1 MSQLPVRIGTRGSAL
16 ALAQARLVAA
26 ALERE
31 GKPSTLVI
39 VETDGDR
46 RAADVPWGEGAFVA
60 AIEQALLDGR
70 ADLAVHSAK
79 DVPTDEDPRLRISA
93 YLPRADPRDAL
104 VVPVGSGARSLD
116 DLPAGTRVGTDSPRR
131 VGFVLARRPD
141 LRPHPLHGN
150 VDTRLRRLDDGETDA
165 LLIAAAGLDRL
176 GRADRIAVRLD
187 PEIVPP
193 APGQGAIAIQIR
205 VGDGRMEALTGAIDD
220 PDTRAAVTAERAFL
234 AASGGGCRAP
244 IGALAVV
251 ADGDVILRGGWTAYD
266 GTTSSFG
273 QVRGPAS
280 DAVGL
285 GWTLAQQLGSRAAIA
300 AGAGGREDERLPRP
314 LGRVL
319 VTRAETQADELIHAL
334 HEAGLDTVHV
344 PSISIET
351 VPSGGELDSAA
362 RWLASYDWVVLTSA
376 NAARALL
383 TAAERVSTPFE
394 TSRFAVIG
402 SATRRVLEHEG
413 IAIDFQPSRAA
424 ADALGAELPLRSG
437 SRVLLLRGDL
447 ADAALPA
454 ALRGWSRCHV
464 DSSDLHRTGDCTRDP
479 PGRVSGPRRI
489 SDAGCRHACRDD
501 RCRSR
506 SAKPGDP
513 MILDVDAA
521 SPLIEGDRGPEPA
534 PLKNRLR
541 RLRRTPALRALVRE
555 TRLHPAMLV
564 APLFVRPGRGIREA
578 IASLPGQAR
587 LSPDLAAAEA
597 ARLADLG
604 VGGLILF
611 GLPESKDPTGSGASA
626 DDGVVQDAFR
636 RIRALELPLVT
647 IADTC
652 LCEYTDHGHCGPLAP
667 DGSVD
672 NDAALTRL
680 AATAISQA
688 RAGADIVAPSAMM
701 DGQVAAIRA
710 ALDAAGFAETAIMA
724 YASKHASAFYGP
736 FREAADSAPA
746 SGDRRG
752 YQMDAANG
760 REALQEMALDVDEG
774 ADILLVKPAL
784 SGLDLIAAARARF
797 DLPIAAYQ
805 VSGEFA
811 MIAAAAERGWLD
823 GRRAMLEA
831 VTSMA
836 RAGAG
841 IILTYAAGDIAAWL
855 QDER

>member
-1 MSQLPVRIGTRGSAL
+1 
-16 ALAQARLVAA
+16 
-26 ALERE
+26 
-31 GKPSTLVI
+31 
-39 VETDGDR
+39 
-46 RAADVPWGEGAFVA
+46 
-60 AIEQALLDGR
+60 
-70 ADLAVHSAK
+70 
-79 DVPTDEDPRLRISA
+79 
-93 YLPRADPRDAL
+93 
-104 VVPVGSGARSLD
+104 
-116 DLPAGTRVGTDSPRR
+116 
-131 VGFVLARRPD
+131 
-141 LRPHPLHGN
+141 
-150 VDTRLRRLDDGETDA
+150 
-165 LLIAAAGLDRL
+165 
-176 GRADRIAVRLD
+176 
-187 PEIVPP
+187 
-193 APGQGAIAIQIR
+193 
-205 VGDGRMEALTGAIDD
+205 
-220 PDTRAAVTAERAFL
+220 
-234 AASGGGCRAP
+234 
-244 IGALAVV
+244 
-251 ADGDVILRGGWTAYD
+251 
-266 GTTSSFG
+266 
-273 QVRGPAS
+273 
-280 DAVGL
+280 
-285 GWTLAQQLGSRAAIA
+285 
-300 AGAGGREDERLPRP
+300 
-314 LGRVL
+314 
-319 VTRAETQADELIHAL
+319 
-334 HEAGLDTVHV
+334 
-344 PSISIET
+344 
-351 VPSGGELDSAA
+351 
-362 RWLASYDWVVLTSA
+362 
-376 NAARALL
+376 
-383 TAAERVSTPFE
+383 
-394 TSRFAVIG
+394 
-402 SATRRVLEHEG
+402 
-413 IAIDFQPSRAA
+413 
-424 ADALGAELPLRSG
+424 
-437 SRVLLLRGDL
+437 
-447 ADAALPA
+447 
-454 ALRGWSRCHV
+454 
-464 DSSDLHRTGDCTRDP
+464 
-479 PGRVSGPRRI
+479 
-489 SDAGCRHACRDD
+489 
-501 RCRSR
+501 
-506 SAKPGDP
+506 

-521 SPLIEGDRGPEPA
+521 SPLIEGDRGPEPV

-578 IASLPGQAR
+578 IASMPGQVR
-587 LSPDLAAAEA
+587 LSPDLVAAEA

-604 VGGLILF
+604 VGGVILF
-611 GLPESKDPTGSGASA
+611 GLPESKDPTGTGAAA

-746 SGDRRG
+746 FGDRRA
-752 YQMDAANG
+752 YQLDAANG
-760 REALQEMALDVDEG
+760 REAMREMALDLDEG

-797 DLPIAAYQ
+797 DVPIAAYQ

-855 QDER
+855 RDER